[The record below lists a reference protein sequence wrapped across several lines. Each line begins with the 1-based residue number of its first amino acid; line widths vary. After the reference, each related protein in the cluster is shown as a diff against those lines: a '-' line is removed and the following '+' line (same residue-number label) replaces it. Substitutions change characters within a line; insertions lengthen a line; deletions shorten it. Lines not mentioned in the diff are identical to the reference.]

1 MSFMENLTEILAN
14 KTTIITLIGVLIM
27 MVAFTRFKKIKFSS
41 RLITHIGLA
50 LALSTVLQFFKLFE
64 LPYGGSATLG
74 SMLPIIVISL
84 LYGPTIGVL
93 TGFLYGLINFV
104 IGPAYI
110 LHPIQVLFD
119 YSLPFMA
126 VGLAG
131 IFKDKRI
138 LATIFAFVFRFVF
151 HFISGVVFFGEYAKD
166 GMSPILY
173 SFLYNGG
180 YLLADCLICVA
191 ILSVVK
197 IDLIL
202 KKSSSFNKAA

>member
-1 MSFMENLTEILAN
+1 MSFTENLKEILSN

-27 MVAFTRFKKIKFSS
+27 MVSFTRIKKVKLTS
-41 RLITHIGLA
+41 RLMAHIGLA

-84 LYGPTIGVL
+84 LYGPTVGVL
-93 TGFLYGLINFV
+93 TGFLYGLVNFV

-126 VGLAG
+126 IGLAG
-131 IFKDKRI
+131 VLKNNRI
-138 LATIFAFVFRFVF
+138 LAVIFAFLCRFVF
-151 HFISGVVFFGEYAKD
+151 HFISGVVFFGDYAKE

-191 ILSVVK
+191 IISVVK

-202 KKSSSFNKAA
+202 KKTNGFNNAA

>member
-27 MVAFTRFKKIKFSS
+27 MVAFTRFKKIKFNS

-131 IFKDKRI
+131 ILKDNRI
-138 LATIFAFVFRFVF
+138 LATIFAFSFRFVF
-151 HFISGVVFFGEYAKD
+151 HFISGVVFFGDYAKD

-180 YLLADCLICVA
+180 YLLADCLICIA

>member
-1 MSFMENLTEILAN
+1 
-14 KTTIITLIGVLIM
+14 
-27 MVAFTRFKKIKFSS
+27 
-41 RLITHIGLA
+41 
-50 LALSTVLQFFKLFE
+50 VLQFFKLFE

-93 TGFLYGLINFV
+93 TGFLYGLINFD

-131 IFKDKRI
+131 ILKDNRI
-138 LATIFAFVFRFVF
+138 LATIFAFSFRFVF
-151 HFISGVVFFGEYAKD
+151 HFISGVVFFGDYAKD

-180 YLLADCLICVA
+180 YLLADCLICIA

-202 KKSSSFNKAA
+202 KKSSSFNKTA

>member
-1 MSFMENLTEILAN
+1 MENLTEILAN

-27 MVAFTRFKKIKFSS
+27 MVAFTRFKKIKFNS

-131 IFKDKRI
+131 ILKDNRI
-138 LATIFAFVFRFVF
+138 LATIFAFSFRFVF
-151 HFISGVVFFGEYAKD
+151 HFISGVVFFGDYAKD

-180 YLLADCLICVA
+180 YLLADCLICIA

-202 KKSSSFNKAA
+202 KKSSSFNKTA

>member
-27 MVAFTRFKKIKFSS
+27 MVAFTRFKKIKFNS

-131 IFKDKRI
+131 IFKDNRI
-138 LATIFAFVFRFVF
+138 LATIFAFSFRFVF
-151 HFISGVVFFGEYAKD
+151 HFISGVVFFGDYAKD